1 MLMKG
6 QDMKQLLLTAMIGL
20 WATGAVA
27 HSPLEATTPANEAT
41 VAEVP
46 SEITMDFKGEIR
58 LTRVSMTHAETHN
71 ANLDLNRFDGF
82 VSSYAIPL
90 QGMGSG
96 DYLIEWRG
104 LGADGHAL
112 NGSFSFTVE

>member
-1 MLMKG
+1 MPTKG
-6 QDMKQLLLTAMIGL
+6 LAMKQILLTALISL
-20 WATGAVA
+20 WAAGAVA
-27 HSPLEATTPANEAT
+27 HSPLEATTPAHEAT

-46 SEITMDFKGEIR
+46 SEITMDFKGKIR
-58 LTRVSMTHAETHN
+58 LTRVSMTHAETTT
-71 ANLDLNRFDGF
+71 ANLDLGGFDEF

>member
-1 MLMKG
+1 
-6 QDMKQLLLTAMIGL
+6 MKQILLTAMIGL
-20 WATGAVA
+20 WATGVIA
-27 HSPLEATTPANEAT
+27 HSPLEATIPANEAV

-46 SEITMDFKGEIR
+46 LEVVLDFKGDIR
-58 LTRVSMTHAETHN
+58 LTRVSMTHADHPSVD
-71 ANLDLNRFDGF
+71 LDLESFSGF
-82 VSSYAIPL
+82 ISDYAIPL

-96 DYLIEWRG
+96 AYIIEWRG